1 MKGRNHRVVSL
12 NTLCDT
18 DWGADT
24 IFFSAESLMDL
35 SLAVALQ
42 QSSSLPLRSGD
53 TKARA
58 LLNPHRSSTSQT
70 FRNKLE
76 ELEAAL
82 ESQRQSIR
90 VFARSEPIIGIK
102 PGASVGV
109 GVIGSSSTRHVEGDA
124 EVDADV
130 DDDAATVPGDGSG
143 QSPGDDSM
151 MIEGELLESP
161 ESSADEDGEDFFLT
175 DDNSDSG

>member
-1 MKGRNHRVVSL
+1 
-12 NTLCDT
+12 
-18 DWGADT
+18 
-24 IFFSAESLMDL
+24 MDL

-42 QSSSLPLRSGD
+42 QSSSLPLRFWD
-53 TKARA
+53 INPKARA
-58 LLNPHRSSTSQT
+58 LLNPHRSSSAQT
-70 FRNKLE
+70 FRTKLE

-109 GVIGSSSTRHVEGDA
+109 GVIGSSGTGHEVEGDA
-124 EVDADV
+124 EIDADV

-151 MIEGELLESP
+151 MIGGELLESP
-161 ESSADEDGEDFFLT
+161 ESSADGDGEDFLLA